1 MKSVLYL
8 VSKNNIM
15 YFSYFRK
22 NSPGRKIY
30 GWCFVFMFKYHTFL
44 IGTKK
49 REYRNS
55 KKNYKD
61 FAKKTWRT
69 RKKIVSSRK

>member
-1 MKSVLYL
+1 
-8 VSKNNIM
+8 M

-30 GWCFVFMFKYHTFL
+30 GRGFVFMFKHHSFL

-49 REYRNS
+49 IEYRNS
-55 KKNYKD
+55 KKNYKK
-61 FAKKTWRT
+61 FAKKTWKI
-69 RKKIVSSRK
+69 KKFFLSLRNKDHII

>member
-1 MKSVLYL
+1 MW
-8 VSKNNIM
+8 
-15 YFSYFRK
+15 FSYFRK

-30 GWCFVFMFKYHTFL
+30 GWGFVFIFKHHTFI

-61 FAKKTWRT
+61 FAKKIWS
-69 RKKIVSSRK
+69 RKKFFVSYRK

>member
-1 MKSVLYL
+1 MYL
-8 VSKNNIM
+8 
-15 YFSYFRK
+15 SYFRK

-30 GWCFVFMFKYHTFL
+30 GYGFILVYKDHTFM

-49 REYRNS
+49 REYRTS

-61 FAKKTWRT
+61 FAKKVWRSKKKFVSY
-69 RKKIVSSRK
+69 RK

>member
-1 MKSVLYL
+1 
-8 VSKNNIM
+8 M
-15 YFSYFRK
+15 YFQIFKKHSISRK
-22 NSPGRKIY
+22 EY
-30 GWCFVFMFKYHTFL
+30 GYGFVFMFKHHSFL

-61 FAKKTWRT
+61 FAKKTWRSK
-69 RKKIVSSRK
+69 KKIVS

>member
-1 MKSVLYL
+1 
-8 VSKNNIM
+8 M
-15 YFSYFRK
+15 YFRFFK
-22 NSPGRKIY
+22 KHSPGRKIY
-30 GWCFVFMFKYHTFL
+30 GYGFVFMFKHHSFL

-61 FAKKTWRT
+61 FAKKTWRS
-69 RKKIVSSRK
+69 KKFFVSLRNKDIDYE

>member
-1 MKSVLYL
+1 
-8 VSKNNIM
+8 M

-30 GWCFVFMFKYHTFL
+30 GFGFVFKFKNHSFL

-49 REYRNS
+49 IEYRSS
-55 KKNYKD
+55 KKDYKKL
-61 FAKKTWRT
+61 AKKIWKN
-69 RKKIVSSRK
+69 KKSFLSLRNKDHII